1 MTINTQPT
9 ATMIVIGNEVLSG
22 RTQDKNIGWVAEK
35 FTENGIKLLEAR
47 IISDDEDV
55 IASAVRDLSE
65 KVDYVFT
72 SGGIGPTHDD
82 ITTESIAKAFDVPVI
97 QNQEALRRLKEHYKG
112 TGIELNS
119 ARLKMADIPK
129 GAKLVDNP
137 VSAAPGYN
145 INNVF
150 VMAGVPKIMQ
160 AMLDGIL
167 TNIKGGSRIVSISI
181 GCKIGEGNL
190 AQELQRIETSENDI
204 EIGCYPWFKSG
215 VIGTNV
221 VIRSLNKESCSRAA
235 KKVKDFIK
243 TFGETPKIIK

>member
-1 MTINTQPT
+1 MYKRQ
-9 ATMIVIGNEVLSG
+9 
-22 RTQDKNIGWVAEK
+22 
-35 FTENGIKLLEAR
+35 
-47 IISDDEDV
+47 
-55 IASAVRDLSE
+55 
-65 KVDYVFT
+65 
-72 SGGIGPTHDD
+72 
-82 ITTESIAKAFDVPVI
+82 
-97 QNQEALRRLKEHYKG
+97 EHYKG
-112 TGIELNS
+112 TGIELNA

-129 GAKLVDNP
+129 GAKLIDNP

-190 AQELQRIETSENDI
+190 AQEIQRIENSENDI

-221 VIRSLNKESCSRAA
+221 VIRSLNKESCSRVAS
-235 KKVKDFIK
+235 KVKDFIK

>member
-1 MTINTQPT
+1 M
-9 ATMIVIGNEVLSG
+9 
-22 RTQDKNIGWVAEK
+22 VA
-35 FTENGIKLLEAR
+35 
-47 IISDDEDV
+47 
-55 IASAVRDLSE
+55 
-65 KVDYVFT
+65 
-72 SGGIGPTHDD
+72 
-82 ITTESIAKAFDVPVI
+82 
-97 QNQEALRRLKEHYKG
+97 QG
-112 TGIELNS
+112 TGIELNA

-137 VSAAPGYN
+137 VSAAPGYK

-190 AQELQRIETSENDI
+190 AQELQRIENSENDI

-221 VIRSLNKESCSRAA
+221 VIRSFNKESCSKAA